1 MISLLKKHSNVF
13 SWTYTDMLGLN
24 NDISEVETKKNKAR
38 NSKKVKDKMLKQWK
52 AKFLEMIRCS

>member
-52 AKFLEMIRCS
+52 AKFLEMIGCS